1 MRLALHYC
9 KYGSLKY
16 LSHLDVQRL
25 WQRMFHI
32 AGLEPEQTQ
41 GFNPHPKL
49 RFALP
54 LATGYYS
61 QAEVLE
67 IYLVNQLPPQEAAKR
82 LNRFLPRGME
92 VLNAAVLDSSVPKL
106 TALVTGVGYRLE
118 FNRAV
123 DDIFQQVE
131 EKPVM
136 LVNEKQINLP
146 TNILGIKVQ
155 AKFVNLAVKVEEQR
169 AVRPE
174 GLMKHLFGAQIVKT
188 ITRQHLFAEQ
198 AGFLPPGISAFS
210 DHGDYVD
217 DNS

>member
-1 MRLALHYC
+1 MRLALHYS
-9 KYGSLKY
+9 KNGPLKY

-61 QAEVLE
+61 KAEVLE
-67 IYLVNQLPPQEAAKR
+67 IYLVNELPPQKAAER

-92 VLNAAVLDSSVPKL
+92 VLNSAVLDSSVPKL

-118 FNRAV
+118 LNRAV
-123 DDIFQQVE
+123 CDLLKLVE
-131 EKPVM
+131 ENPVM
-136 LVNEKQINLP
+136 LVNQKEISLP
-146 TNILGIKVQ
+146 ANILGLSVE
-155 AKFVNLAVKVEEQR
+155 ANYVNLAVKVEEQR

-174 GLMKHLFGAQIVKT
+174 ALMMHLFGVQIVKS

-198 AGFLPPGISAFS
+198 AGDLPPGVTALSALR
-210 DHGDYVD
+210 DYVD